1 MLVVMEDNDGMD
13 AVSQWRTRIEQ
24 VLIPR
29 SAATPRLGGESDT
42 SSVLQWLSHEESRVL
57 VQHWVVD
64 LGGAKFGRL
73 ALLPPSEGCMFS
85 QLSPGHA
92 PSWLVKK
99 AGSTFIIFNDYQAVG
114 IARCSW
120 GLIRENL
127 AAMAA
132 IDGNGC
138 AVVSPELT
146 GVVTV
151 DLEVDDDSFNYEIM
165 AWGDL
170 VAI

>member
-1 MLVVMEDNDGMD
+1 MEDNDGID
-13 AVSQWRTRIEQ
+13 AVSQRRTRIEQ
-24 VLIPR
+24 VLIR
-29 SAATPRLGGESDT
+29 WSTATRRLGGESDT
-42 SSVLQWLSHEESRVL
+42 SSVLQWLSLEESSVL

-64 LGGAKFGRL
+64 VGAAKYGRP
-73 ALLPPSEGCMFS
+73 ALLPPSAGCVS
-85 QLSPGHA
+85 GQLSPGYA

-99 AGSTFIIFNDYQAVG
+99 ADSKFIIFNDYRTVG

-120 GLIRENL
+120 GFIRENL

-132 IDGNGC
+132 IDRNGY

-151 DLEVDDDSFNYEIM
+151 DLEVDDDSFKYEVM

-170 VAI
+170 VAV